1 MKILEFK
8 RRMQLKDKIIIIAV
22 IVSVIAVIGIG
33 IAYVLNEGV
42 RNWININ
49 ILRKEVTEE
58 DVATIEIDSDKTQ
71 SFYAYDKYI
80 VILYNGKLE
89 IYNSYAAKINEIEIG
104 ISNPIFNA
112 NGTDLLIAEKGRT
125 KNMLSIRTE
134 KCNGKTE

>member
-8 RRMQLKDKIIIIAV
+8 GKMQLKDKIIMVSV
-22 IVSVIAVIGIG
+22 IVSVIVVISIG
-33 IAYVLNEGV
+33 MAYVLNEGV

-58 DVATIEIDSDKTQ
+58 DVATIEIDSDKAQ

-89 IYNSYAAKINEIEIG
+89 MYNNYASKINEIEIG
-104 ISNPIFNA
+104 ISNPIFNS
-112 NGTDLLIAEKGRT
+112 NGTDLLIAEKGGQKICLVSER
-125 KNMLSIRTE
+125 KNTM
-134 KCNGKTE
+134 GK